1 MKRASLSGLRAF
13 ERTVATG
20 SQARAADDLGI
31 TQTAVSHA
39 IRSLEKQ
46 LARTLFDRSGAPPSL
61 TRAGRDLASELAPAF
76 ERIDRAVASAMGGE
90 DVVTVSVTPAFAACW
105 LAPRLAHSS
114 GMGKTLPLRIHA
126 TTDLAL
132 PSEGAAISIR
142 YAKTAEG
149 ERLMSERFLAVVGT
163 SSENDDPADPG
174 LTLVQTRWSQGHH
187 FAPTWHCWFEE
198 LGEKIPD
205 TRKIIEFPDEHQ
217 VLQTALTGTGIAL
230 VSSILAGPLIQQ
242 GLLRVVRPDIGV
254 DGLSYWLIVD
264 PGRVGERH
272 VKSVCAWIRAGMRE
286 TGTGL
291 LET

>member
-20 SQARAADDLGI
+20 SQGRAADDLGI

-46 LARTLFDRSGAPPSL
+46 LGRTLFNRSGGPSSL
-61 TRAGRDLASELAPAF
+61 TGAGRDLASELAPAF
-76 ERIDRAVASAMGGE
+76 ERIDRAVVSAMGQS
-90 DVVTVSVTPAFAACW
+90 DVITVSVTPAFAACW
-105 LAPRLAHSS
+105 LAPRLARSS
-114 GMGKTLPLRIHA
+114 GMGNTLPLRIHA

-132 PSEGAAISIR
+132 PSDGAAISIR
-142 YAKTAEG
+142 YAKDAQG
-149 ERLMSERFLAVVGT
+149 ERLRSERFQAVAGT
-163 SSENDDPADPG
+163 SSETDDPADTRS
-174 LTLVQTRWSQGHH
+174 TLVQTRWSQGHH

-198 LGEKIPD
+198 LGESVPD

-242 GLLRVVRPDIGV
+242 GLLRVVRPDIWV
-254 DGLSYWLIVD
+254 DGLSYWMTVD
-264 PGRVGERH
+264 PDRVSERT
-272 VKSVCAWIRAGMRE
+272 VRMICAWIRAGMRE
-286 TGTGL
+286 TEMGIA
-291 LET
+291 ED